1 VNSDI
6 DLKSLETLF
15 SSGFIEGIKVE
26 TEGEGATWETIHK
39 LLQLSNSTRI
49 PLTVKIG
56 GCDARTDI
64 AECAK
69 LGISNI
75 VAPMIET
82 KFAAKKF
89 HDAIK
94 TVTLDNGTFSS
105 RLLVETFTGVK
116 NIEEILKV
124 AVGFASGVNVGR
136 SDLAASLEQ
145 QSGSRVA
152 QDDNEVL
159 QMVEYVVK
167 TAKRVGL
174 DTTVGGRITNDSISS
189 MQNQIG
195 QDNHPKRVETRRLIL
210 NWQNLT
216 SGIGNIDDVLKIE
229 RQIASWLASDSIKTS
244 AMWSKYISEL
254 DARISPTE
262 PKTNFP

>member
-1 VNSDI
+1 
-6 DLKSLETLF
+6 
-15 SSGFIEGIKVE
+15 
-26 TEGEGATWETIHK
+26 
-39 LLQLSNSTRI
+39 
-49 PLTVKIG
+49 
-56 GCDARTDI
+56 
-64 AECAK
+64 
-69 LGISNI
+69 
-75 VAPMIET
+75 
-82 KFAAKKF
+82 
-89 HDAIK
+89 
-94 TVTLDNGTFSS
+94 
-105 RLLVETFTGVK
+105 
-116 NIEEILKV
+116 
-124 AVGFASGVNVGR
+124 
-136 SDLAASLEQ
+136 LAASLEQ